1 MIKHLSVWLMM
12 EKNSRDR
19 CSQIIRTLSKKLQFP
34 VFEPHCTLYG
44 RLKCDP
50 LDLEQLISFVA
61 KDHYEFST
69 RVKGIKTGD
78 SEWKCLYLSL
88 KMNDTMRSIFSLCKE
103 HLSSY
108 CRYAFDPH
116 ASIAYGKHD
125 PDNISN
131 AAKRINAPEKLNFSG
146 IALVRTGG
154 AINNWEVLTYRHFGD
169 I

>member
-19 CSQIIRTLSKKLQFP
+19 CSQIIRTLSKKLQFS

-50 LDLEQLISFVA
+50 LELEKLISCVA

-69 RVKGIKTGD
+69 RVKGIKTGY

-88 KMNDTMRSIFSLCKE
+88 KMNDAMRSIFSICKE

-116 ASIAYGKHD
+116 ASIAYGKHE